1 MYSISFVELFVVG
14 VNEAASVV
22 PAEGIEDMV
31 VGSGVVSI
39 SINVDNRDTVI
50 FCNNKME

>member
-22 PAEGIEDMV
+22 PSEGVEGMV

-39 SINVDNRDTVI
+39 SIYVDKRDTVI
-50 FCNNKME
+50 LYSNRIE

>member
-14 VNEAASVV
+14 VSEAASVV
-22 PAEGIEDMV
+22 PSEGVKDV
-31 VGSGVVSI
+31 LVGSGVVSI

-50 FCNNKME
+50 MYNNKME